1 MSEKEHVGIKEIKK
15 LAQKFKAEE
24 LDTCINQQ
32 LNQGSNV
39 CGLSGSNEYVINEL
53 AKAEFVRQRMDKGV
67 SLIDAVRE
75 LASKIRNFQEFG
87 K

>member
-1 MSEKEHVGIKEIKK
+1 MSEEKHIDIKEIKQ
-15 LAQKFKAEE
+15 LAKKFTAEE
-24 LDTCINQQ
+24 LDICINQQ

-53 AKAEFVRQRMDKGV
+53 AKAEFVRQKMDEGV

-75 LASKIRNFQEFG
+75 LASKIRRFQQFG

>member
-1 MSEKEHVGIKEIKK
+1 MSEKEHVDIKEIKK